1 MATCFGDSSYVD
13 HCYNLR
19 KPSVSSASSRP
30 SDNKVSSTNASKTT
44 KTQTPAPEGLEDTKV
59 HKFTGIAA
67 MRKIVDSQ
75 SNKLKAGGSDQYL
88 IFKPVTT
95 KDLADIDRHR
105 RTIGMHTRV
114 THYIDTDTLVIKL
127 MPSVEDEASHATF
140 GQKVYAKS
148 LRMGMADHDLNA
160 INAGR
165 FVGPNSSKEG
175 DTTYKPAIRSKKA
188 DLPTLVIESGVSEK
202 LSRLR
207 VDANWWLSHPSH
219 QVNIV
224 ILIAV
229 DVGKKEIKIEKWEL
243 APAPARR
250 STRQHPNLPGN
261 PPQVPTLVHEISI
274 DSNNNVTGA
283 PTPPPLI
290 LEFQKV
296 VLRPAVLPE
305 SDFTFTSQELSQW
318 AANLW
323 GLAQ

>member
-1 MATCFGDSSYVD
+1 MRNRFLDGYSMIQYSNAPGTYTLRCGSSNISGLYLGRISRPPLSERFSNVSTSSDKLLSVCLPPETGFTVKSIKMATCFGDSSYVD

-30 SDNKVSSTNASKTT
+30 SDNNLKVSSTNASKTT
-44 KTQTPAPEGLEDTKV
+44 KTSQTPDPEGLEDTKV

-127 MPSVEDEASHATF
+127 MPSVEHEASHATF

-148 LRMGMADHDLNA
+148 LRMGMADHDLNN

-165 FVGPNSSKEG
+165 FVN
-175 DTTYKPAIRSKKA
+175 
-188 DLPTLVIESGVSEK
+188 
-202 LSRLR
+202 LR
-207 VDANWWLSHPSH
+207 I
-219 QVNIV
+219 IV
-224 ILIAV
+224 R
-229 DVGKKEIKIEKWEL
+229 G
-243 APAPARR
+243 
-250 STRQHPNLPGN
+250 
-261 PPQVPTLVHEISI
+261 PPQVPELTLTTMLWTECR
-274 DSNNNVTGA
+274 GMGG
-283 PTPPPLI
+283 
-290 LEFQKV
+290 KC
-296 VLRPAVLPE
+296 
-305 SDFTFTSQELSQW
+305 
-318 AANLW
+318 NLNRI
-323 GLAQ
+323 